1 MCTRRAEDTRLQ
13 HPTRTLVSLDAGID
27 EETVRAALPA
37 TTDIQ
42 IVGVVRGVDE
52 SWTTLQETPA
62 ELLLIACTGYSE
74 RALFLIASTV
84 RERPGIP
91 VVVLAHASPDG
102 FLRRVFEVGAD
113 DVVRLPESP
122 EQVNFALQKVLARK
136 RAASAI
142 GENGHAPLICV
153 LGPKGGTGK
162 TVTSSNLAVALALA
176 GRSVSAVDLDLQFGD
191 LALAMGVRPEKT
203 MYDLV
208 QSGGSLDAGKLDAY
222 AMSHE
227 SGVRVLVAPT
237 RPDQA
242 SSIGPEFLR
251 EVYPLLRA
259 TSDFVVLD
267 SSPGFTPEVISAIDA
282 STYICMIGTLD
293 TLSLK
298 NTRLGLETLDLM
310 GYDPDRVVLV
320 LNRADSRVGIDDDDV
335 LAVVGRRPDIR
346 IPSDVEVPRAVNEGR
361 PIVIS
366 KPDSAAAKGFRA
378 LADEFLRRE
387 GHGSVEPDVGEPERG
402 DSPQRV
408 RGLAGSLRSRNG
420 NGNPPEEALGEPR
433 KRSRL
438 GSRRR

>member
-1 MCTRRAEDTRLQ
+1 MQ
-13 HPTRTLVSLDAGID
+13 HPTRTLVSVDTGLD
-27 EETVRAALPA
+27 EQTVRAALPA
-37 TTDIQ
+37 SSDIQ
-42 IVGVVRGVDE
+42 IVGVVTGVDE
-52 SWTTLQETPA
+52 SWTTLQETPTD
-62 ELLLIACTGYSE
+62 LLVVACSGYSE
-74 RALFLIASTV
+74 RALFLIASV
-84 RERPGIP
+84 VKERPGMPI
-91 VVVLAHASPDG
+91 VVLAHEAPEG

-113 DVVRLPESP
+113 DAVRLPESP
-122 EQVNFALQKVLARK
+122 EQVNFTLQKVLVRK
-136 RAASAI
+136 RAA
-142 GENGHAPLICV
+142 GTLRENGNAPMICV

-162 TVTSSNLAVALALA
+162 TVTSSNLAVALAQA
-176 GRSVSAVDLDLQFGD
+176 GKSVSAIDLDLQFGD
-191 LALAMGVRPEKT
+191 LALAMGVRPDKT

-222 AMSHE
+222 AMPHP

-242 SSIGPEFLR
+242 SSVGPEFLR
-251 EVYPLLRA
+251 EVYPLLRGA
-259 TSDFVVLD
+259 SDFVVLD
-267 SSPGFTPEVISAIDA
+267 SSPGFTPEVISAIDN
-282 STYICMIGTLD
+282 STYVCMIGTLD

-298 NTRLGLETLDLM
+298 NTRLGLETLELM
-310 GYDPDRVVLV
+310 GYDSDRIVLV

-361 PIVIS
+361 PIVMA

-387 GHGSVEPDVGEPERG
+387 GHGSVEADAGEPDQG
-402 DSPQRV
+402 DSAQGV

-420 NGNPPEEALGEPR
+420 NGKPPEEALGEPR

>member
-1 MCTRRAEDTRLQ
+1 MQ

-27 EETVRAALPA
+27 EEIVRAALPA

-52 SWTTLQETPA
+52 SWMTLQETPA
-62 ELLLIACTGYSE
+62 ELLLVACTGYSE
-74 RALFLIASTV
+74 RALFLITSTV
-84 RERPGIP
+84 RERPGMP

-136 RAASAI
+136 RAAGLA
-142 GENGHAPLICV
+142 GDNGNAPMICV

-162 TVTSSNLAVALALA
+162 TVTSSNLAAALALA
-176 GRSVSAVDLDLQFGD
+176 GRSVSVVDLDLQFGD

-208 QSGGSLDAGKLDAY
+208 QSGGSLDADKLNAY
-222 AMSHE
+222 AMPHE

-282 STYICMIGTLD
+282 STYVCMIGTLD

-298 NTRLGLETLDLM
+298 NTRLGLETLELM
-310 GYDPDRVVLV
+310 GYNPERIVLV
-320 LNRADSRVGIDDDDV
+320 LNRAGSRVGIDDEDV
-335 LAVVGRRPDIR
+335 LSVVGRRPDVR
-346 IPSDVEVPRAVNEGR
+346 IPSDVEVPRAVNEGV
-361 PIVIS
+361 PIVIAR
-366 KPDSAAAKGFRA
+366 PDSSAAKAFRA
-378 LADEFLRRE
+378 LADQFLQRE
-387 GHGSVEPDVGEPERG
+387 GHEPHAKTGDDRSGSSSG
-402 DSPQRV
+402 
-408 RGLAGSLRSRNG
+408 RGLIGSRRSRDDNG
-420 NGNPPEEALGEPR
+420 TSPETAEGDIR
-433 KRSRL
+433 KRRRL

>member
-1 MCTRRAEDTRLQ
+1 LQ

-27 EETVRAALPA
+27 EEIVRAALPA

-52 SWTTLQETPA
+52 SWVTLQETPA

-74 RALFLIASTV
+74 RALFLITSTV
-84 RERPGIP
+84 RERPGMP
-91 VVVLAHASPDG
+91 VLVLAHASPDG

-136 RAASAI
+136 RAAGLAGDI
-142 GENGHAPLICV
+142 GNAPMICV

-162 TVTSSNLAVALALA
+162 TVTSSNLAAALALA
-176 GRSVSAVDLDLQFGD
+176 GRSVSVVDLDLQFGD
-191 LALAMGVRPEKT
+191 LALAMGVRPEMT

-208 QSGGSLDAGKLDAY
+208 QSGGSLDADKLNAY
-222 AMSHE
+222 TMPHE

-282 STYICMIGTLD
+282 STYVCMIGTLD

-298 NTRLGLETLDLM
+298 NTRLGLETLELM
-310 GYDPDRVVLV
+310 GYDPERIVLV
-320 LNRADSRVGIDDDDV
+320 LNRAGTRVGIDDEDV
-335 LAVVGRRPDIR
+335 LSVVGRRPDVR
-346 IPSDVEVPRAVNEGR
+346 IPSDVEVPRAVNEGV
-361 PIVIS
+361 PIVIA
-366 KPDSAAAKGFRA
+366 KPDSSAAKAFRA
-378 LADEFLRRE
+378 LADQFLQRE
-387 GHGSVEPDVGEPERG
+387 GHEPHAKPGDGRSGSASG
-402 DSPQRV
+402 
-408 RGLAGSLRSRNG
+408 RGLIGSRRSRDDNG
-420 NGNPPEEALGEPR
+420 TSPEAAEGNIR
-433 KRSRL
+433 KRRRL